1 MPGTLFNLSTVF
13 DTVAR
18 AVPEQ
23 EVLVWRDRRLRY
35 RDVNARV
42 DGVANHLVSRGLG
55 CWTARGELRGHES
68 HQSHIGLYLRNG
80 NEYLESMVA
89 AYRARAVPF
98 NVNYRYVAEELHYLL
113 ADAGTRGLIYHAE
126 FAPQVAAL
134 REWLPRLEVLIQVAD
149 DSGNEL
155 LPGAVDYEDAVRTRS
170 PGPMPDPGG
179 EDAYAIYTGGTTGM
193 PKAVLWRQ
201 HDIYLRAMGGTPFGT
216 KQPYSCYEEIA
227 AAARDAGGGVTF
239 LMTAPFIHGAAQWSA
254 FHMITTGGKIVLPA
268 DNTRL
273 DWDDAL
279 HVAAREQVVSL
290 PVIGDAMTRPML
302 DAIERGGHDLSGL
315 AAVNNGGAPLTPAV
329 RKRVLEVLP
338 GVLLLDAVG
347 SSETGIQ
354 MNHVSAAD
362 AEAETAVFTP
372 DDTTT
377 VIDDELTR
385 QLRPGGGAGW
395 LASNGLVPLGYL
407 GDAAKTARSFP
418 VIAGQRYSV
427 PGDRAVLRAD
437 GRIELLGRAG
447 LTINS
452 GGEKIFAE
460 EVERAVAAHPAV
472 QDVVVVGRPSARWGS
487 EVVAL
492 VQLDP
497 ATGAT
502 DADLRAE
509 CGNHIARYKQPKMFL
524 RVPEIV
530 RSPAGK
536 ADYLWAREHAAAA
549 GSPAVDT
556 G

>member
-18 AVPEQ
+18 TVPEQ

-35 RDVNARV
+35 RDVNARA
-42 DGVANHLVSRGLG
+42 DGVANYLVSRGLG
-55 CWTARGELRGHES
+55 CWSERGELPGHES

-134 REWLPRLEVLIQVAD
+134 RDRLPGPDVLLQVAD
-149 DSGNEL
+149 DSGNDL
-155 LPGAVDYEDAVRTRS
+155 VPGAIDYEEAVRTRA
-170 PGPMPDPGG
+170 PDRMPDPGG
-179 EDAYAIYTGGTTGM
+179 EDTYAIYTGGTTGM

-227 AAARDAGGGVTF
+227 AAARDAAGGLTF

-279 HVAAREQVVSL
+279 HVAARERVVSL

-302 DAIERGGHDLSGL
+302 DAIERGGHDLSEL

-329 RKRVLEVLP
+329 RNRVLEVLP
-338 GVLLLDAVG
+338 DVLLLDAVG

-362 AEAETAVFTP
+362 AEADTAVFAP
-372 DDTTT
+372 DETTT
-377 VIDDELTR
+377 VIDDDLAGE
-385 QLRPGGGAGW
+385 LRPGGGEGW
-395 LASNGLVPLGYL
+395 LASKGLVPLGYL

-418 VIAGQRYSV
+418 VIGGQRYSV

-447 LTINS
+447 LVINS

-497 ATGAT
+497 AAGTT

-536 ADYLWAREHAAAA
+536 ADYRWAREQAAA
-549 GSPAVDT
+549 GSPAT
-556 G
+556 GTG